1 MIINKKLLG
10 KISNSY
16 VIEKGGTDNTNFYA
30 KYSDGTLIQW
40 GVSTFNDKI
49 TIANG
54 NGLYRSENQIT
65 KTLAIPFLNT
75 NYYPILTGLG
85 GNLALACISDR
96 TTTSFKFYPNATWSV
111 NNNNWK
117 SVFFIIIGVWK

>member
-65 KTLAIPFLNT
+65 KNVPHWGGEGVVYAVCLLVTQSCPTLWDPMDHS
-75 NYYPILTGLG
+75 PPGSSVHGIL
-85 GNLALACISDR
+85 
-96 TTTSFKFYPNATWSV
+96 
-111 NNNNWK
+111 
-117 SVFFIIIGVWK
+117 